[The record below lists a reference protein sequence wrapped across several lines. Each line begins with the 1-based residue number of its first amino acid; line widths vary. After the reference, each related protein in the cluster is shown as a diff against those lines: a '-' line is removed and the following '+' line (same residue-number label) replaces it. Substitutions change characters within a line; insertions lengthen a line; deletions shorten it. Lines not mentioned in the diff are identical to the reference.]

1 IGNGNVAPA
10 PLIKVVSAAVAAP
23 AIASSA
29 NRILFIVAPCGMP
42 SDRWGCINR
51 RWRPSDRTAT
61 SSGRDRQADPEAAA
75 PPPALDAD
83 LTALGLHEVLDDG
96 QPEARAAGL
105 PRAASVR
112 AVEPLEDPL
121 AVPGLDAGPGVDHG
135 EDRELA
141 SAVSEDGDVPAVRS
155 ELDRVVE
162 QVDEDLLQRAPVR
175 DHAQGGGPVVA
186 EDDLL
191 LPRAGPDQIQRGLAE
206 RAHLDGTRL
215 GTVLPRFQ
223 PGEVEEVA
231 RQARQAVGMPGDH
244 LHEASRVAVQ
254 LHAAA
259 EEGLHRA

>member
-1 IGNGNVAPA
+1 
-10 PLIKVVSAAVAAP
+10 
-23 AIASSA
+23 
-29 NRILFIVAPCGMP
+29 MP
-42 SDRWGCINR
+42 IRFGGGCINR
-51 RWRPSDRTAT
+51 RWRPGDRTAT

-75 PPPALDAD
+75 PTPALDAD
-83 LTALGLHEVLDDG
+83 LPALGLHEVLDDG
-96 QPEARAAGL
+96 QAQARAARLAGT
-105 PRAASVR
+105 PAVR

-121 AVPGLDAGPGVDHG
+121 AVPGLDAGPGIDHG

-141 SAVSEDGDVPAVRS
+141 GAVSEDGDVPALRS

-191 LPRAGPDQIQRGLAE
+191 LRRPGPHQIQRGLAE
-206 RAHLDGTRL
+206 RAHVDGTRL

-231 RQARQAVGMPGDH
+231 RQARQ
-244 LHEASRVAVQ
+244 
-254 LHAAA
+254 
-259 EEGLHRA
+259 